1 MRCSSYSSDKYSRHE
16 KFPSRASV
24 AGQTFLN
31 EASLTKIHSKL
42 VLESLLA
49 YELGGGFVV
58 ARSTALPR
66 PEEGDSPQI
75 AYEVKVISMCPHRSF
90 YLHGL

>member
-1 MRCSSYSSDKYSRHE
+1 MRCSTYSSGKYSCHE
-16 KFPSRASV
+16 KFLSRASV

-58 ARSTALPR
+58 ARSTTSPR
-66 PEEGDSPQI
+66 PEEGDSPQV
-75 AYEVKVISMCPHRSF
+75 ANEVKAISMCPHRSF
-90 YLHGL
+90 YLHVL